1 MDQDTSQVSG
11 GPIKSPAFYGV
22 AIYQK
27 CVGWAESGFD

>member
-1 MDQDTSQVSG
+1 MDQDTSQVS